1 MSSES
6 QHQLQKPEYPGH
18 GQGSGA
24 PGLFE
29 MGQLQRWTLT
39 LVLPAQKASGVL
51 ARQKGWRKGAVGW
64 GRLGGWSAREP
75 GAWWGVARGSVTA
88 SGRQPFPYSAPP
100 PPAGIL
106 SGKGKGGGE
115 QRCPSDGGRRSR
127 QTDRHIDQQCSPRVH
142 IPRLAHSFG
151 GDWGPALRSQ
161 MWSGGGGKARG
172 WEAAAGG
179 RSSPSR
185 LR

>member
-1 MSSES
+1 MSSER
-6 QHQLQKPEYPGH
+6 QHQLLKPKYPGH

-29 MGQLQRWTLT
+29 MGQLPWWTLLLIPRT
-39 LVLPAQKASGVL
+39 LSLVAQRASGVL
-51 ARQKGWRKGAVGW
+51 AWAGKRGGERERRGGVGW
-64 GRLGGWSAREP
+64 GGWSAREP

-88 SGRQPFPYSAPP
+88 SRRQSFPYSAPP

-115 QRCPSDGGRRSR
+115 QRCPSDGGGRRSR

-142 IPRLAHSFG
+142 PQTRTLF
-151 GDWGPALRSQ
+151 W
-161 MWSGGGGKARG
+161 W
-172 WEAAAGG
+172 
-179 RSSPSR
+179 
-185 LR
+185 